1 MVGRSS
7 KGNIL
12 VKSKGPT
19 KKIREVIVNYN
30 FRQGSLFF
38 IGGLN
43 YINFRGTK
51 ITNVL
56 FTSEGFITYIPATES
71 SYLFLLCCCRGIFY
85 NKSPLYRDL
94 CFLKPSISILIR
106 PFLLFQQYKN
116 TPISFLELKL
126 TSGSQY
132 TRSLGSKS
140 KLLKLDTRTG
150 YGLVVLPSFLKKVFS
165 IFALASAGPA
175 NLYVLKQSLKN
186 TKFGDKKKRGFK
198 SKVRGVAKNPVDHP
212 HGGRTKAIKYQRTP

>member
-1 MVGRSS
+1 MAGRSS
-7 KGNIL
+7 KGSII
-12 VKSKGPT
+12 VKSKGSS
-19 KKIREVIVNYN
+19 KKIKEVIVNYN
-30 FRQGSLFF
+30 FRQRSLFF

-43 YINFRGTK
+43 CINFKDTK
-51 ITNVL
+51 ITNIL
-56 FTSEGFITYIPATES
+56 FTSEGFITYIPAVES
-71 SYLFLLCCCRGIFY
+71 SYFFLLCCCQSIFY
-85 NKSPLYRDL
+85 KRSPLYRDL

-126 TSGSQY
+126 AVGSQY

-150 YGLVVLPSFLKKVFS
+150 YGLVVLPSLLKKVFS
-165 IFALASAGPA
+165 IFALASAGAA
-175 NLYVLKQSLKN
+175 NLCVLKKSLKS

-198 SKVRGVAKNPVDHP
+198 PKVRGVAKNPVDHP